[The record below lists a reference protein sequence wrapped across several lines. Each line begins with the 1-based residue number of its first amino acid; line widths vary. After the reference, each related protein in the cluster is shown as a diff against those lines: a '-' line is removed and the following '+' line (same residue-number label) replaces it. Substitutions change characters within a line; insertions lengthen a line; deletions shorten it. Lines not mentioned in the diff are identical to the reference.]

1 MYKETKLTDK
11 IVYEKEEYPP
21 KEYSDWDVYYENNGN
36 LYQQESLTIY
46 DNGDYYNHQKTEI
59 YGQAI
64 KELYLFLK
72 EIYEN

>member
-11 IVYEKEEYPP
+11 ILDDIIGDNR
-21 KEYSDWDVYYENNGN
+21 EYSNWDVYYENNGN

-64 KELYLFLK
+64 RELYLFLK

>member
-11 IVYEKEEYPP
+11 IIYEKEEYPP
-21 KEYSDWDVYYENNGN
+21 KEYSDWGVYYENNGD

-46 DNGDYYNHQKTEI
+46 DDGDYYNRQKTEI

-72 EIYEN
+72 EIYEH

>member
-11 IVYEKEEYPP
+11 IVYEKEEYPS

-46 DNGDYYNHQKTEI
+46 DNGDYYNRQKTEI
-59 YGQAI
+59 YGEAI
-64 KELYLFLK
+64 KELYLFLR

>member
-11 IVYEKEEYPP
+11 ILDDIVGIDR
-21 KEYSDWDVYYENNGN
+21 EYSNWDVYYENSGN
-36 LYQQESLTIY
+36 LYRQESLTIY
-46 DNGDYYNHQKTEI
+46 DDGDCYSRQKTEI

>member
-11 IVYEKEEYPP
+11 ILDETIGNV

-46 DNGDYYNHQKTEI
+46 DNGDYYNRQKTEI

>member
-11 IVYEKEEYPP
+11 ILDDIIGDNR
-21 KEYSDWDVYYENNGN
+21 EYSNWDVYYENNGN

-46 DNGDYYNHQKTEI
+46 DNGDYYNRQKTEI

-72 EIYEN
+72 EICEN